1 MSAKIIRLRPAPAPD
16 VGKVHVWRHECY
28 FEVIH
33 ESASGESYGPIEHY
47 SLDRREEA
55 VACALKWVRDNPPC
69 ILGDVAGAVL

>member
-1 MSAKIIRLRPAPAPD
+1 MSATIIPLRRVNVHD
-16 VGKVHVWRHECY
+16 VGKVHVWRQECY

-55 VACALKWVRDNPPC
+55 VACALQWVRDNPPC
-69 ILGDVAGAVL
+69 HLGDVAGAVL